1 MSASTSNPPGVN
13 AAYRPIVLPNI
24 DLVIFD
30 CDGVL
35 IDSELT
41 ASRIMSETLRE
52 FGVILDPAEAH
63 SIFTGNAEADNRVLC
78 REKLGIRDVD
88 SFFSAVNARLYGAF
102 EQIQEIK
109 GISDIVRS
117 LDCRICVASNS
128 SLYRLTR
135 SLGRTE
141 LWLAFKGQI
150 FSADHVS
157 RPKPAPD
164 LLFHCAKEHNTAP
177 RRSVMIDDG
186 PHGVHAAISAGMVPI
201 GFIDPNDPRPDRAAV
216 LRNAGAAFIALGA
229 ENLGECLEEAN
240 RALA

>member
-1 MSASTSNPPGVN
+1 MN
-13 AAYRPIVLPNI
+13 AAYRPIVLPNT

-41 ASRIMSETLRE
+41 ASRIMSETLSE
-52 FGVILDPAEAH
+52 FGVTMDPAEAH
-63 SIFTGNAEADNRVLC
+63 CLFTGNAEADNRVLC
-78 REKLGIRDVD
+78 SEKLGIRDVD
-88 SFFSAVNARLYGAF
+88 SFFRAVNARLYGAF
-102 EQIQEIK
+102 EHIQEIR
-109 GISDIVRS
+109 GISDIVRR

-150 FSADHVS
+150 FSADHVP

-177 RRSVMIDDG
+177 GRSIMIDDG
-186 PHGVHAAISAGMVPI
+186 PHGVHAALSAGMVAI
-201 GFIDPNDPRPDRAAV
+201 GFIDPNDPRPDRASV
-216 LRNAGAAFIALGA
+216 LRNAGASFIAFGA
-229 ENLGECLEEAN
+229 ENLGACLEEAD